1 MQLGGLGEL
10 IRPRP
15 THGAGA
21 PWPAWRR
28 PSRDALERVRSVSRG
43 LRPPALD
50 ELGLVPAL
58 RELAGQC
65 ASTWRWWPTP
75 LPPLSPA
82 VEVAA
87 YRVGAEALT
96 NVARHAGSTQAR
108 LRVGLDGRNTCGRGR
123 RDPGRGRGDEPRG
136 VGTISMRERA
146 EELGGTL
153 DVRSSEDAGTT
164 VEARFPVVD
173 SRGAAMITVVLA
185 DDHPMF
191 REGLRFT
198 LEQADDIPC
207 RGRGRGRRGGA
218 GRRRE
223 HRPDVVVMDLA
234 MPRLDGLA
242 ATSRLVDSGCRVL
255 VLTFNEEDASVLAAM
270 RAGALGYLRK
280 GAEPAQVVSA
290 VRSTAAGHAVFGPGI
305 AGRMLEVFAERP
317 PQTRDRF
324 PELSPR
330 EREILEHLAEGLSNR
345 EIAALLVISPV
356 TVRNHVSNILAKL
369 HLANRREAM
378 VRFRDGGA
386 GS

>member
-1 MQLGGLGEL
+1 
-10 IRPRP
+10 
-15 THGAGA
+15 
-21 PWPAWRR
+21 
-28 PSRDALERVRSVSRG
+28 
-43 LRPPALD
+43 
-50 ELGLVPAL
+50 
-58 RELAGQC
+58 
-65 ASTWRWWPTP
+65 
-75 LPPLSPA
+75 
-82 VEVAA
+82 
-87 YRVGAEALT
+87 
-96 NVARHAGSTQAR
+96 
-108 LRVGLDGRNTCGRGR
+108 
-123 RDPGRGRGDEPRG
+123 
-136 VGTISMRERA
+136 
-146 EELGGTL
+146 
-153 DVRSSEDAGTT
+153 
-164 VEARFPVVD
+164 
-173 SRGAAMITVVLA
+173 MITVVLA

-198 LEQADDIPC
+198 LEQADDI
-207 RGRGRGRRGGA
+207 RVVAEAADGVEA
-218 GRRRE
+218 LAAAAK

-234 MPRLDGLA
+234 MPRLDGLS

-305 AGRMLEVFAERP
+305 AGRMLEVFAERR

-330 EREILEHLAEGLSNR
+330 EREILEHLAEGASNR
-345 EIAALLVISPV
+345 EIAGLLVISPV
-356 TVRNHVSNILAKL
+356 TVRNHVSNILSKL